1 MMRENGAD
9 TVMVDMYRFLLAP
22 KWIGFHLLVVVGIV
36 AMVNFGFWQLRR
48 LDDKQAFNARVE
60 QRYDAE
66 VVPLGELLM
75 PGANPD
81 DVEWRPVSVAG
92 VYEPAGTVQIV
103 NRSQFGQAG
112 GNTVTPMR
120 LASGQVLLVNR
131 GFLPLDV
138 DAPLPPGGTVS
149 VTGRLR
155 LTQVRTFAQLGDP
168 ADGVLTVAQR
178 VDVDRLAQQV
188 DGDVIP
194 MYLDVYESNPVEAE
208 PQPQPVVAPELG
220 EGNHLSYAVQWF
232 VFAAAVAIGWLLAVR
247 RSRRTRQHQRQ
258 APSDTTAD
266 TAPRTPASASEE
278 PVRPRRYTD
287 H

>member
-1 MMRENGAD
+1 MAE
-9 TVMVDMYRFLLAP
+9 MYRFLLAP
-22 KWIGFHLLVVVGIV
+22 RWIGFHLLVVVGIV

-66 VVPLGELLM
+66 VVPLDELLL
-75 PGANPD
+75 PGANND
-81 DVEWRPVSVAG
+81 DLEWRPVSVSG

-103 NRSQFGQAG
+103 NRSQFGRAG

-120 LASGQVLLVNR
+120 LDSGQVLLVNR

-138 DAPLPPGGTVS
+138 GAPLPPTGTVA

-168 ADGVLTVAQR
+168 AGGVLTVAQR
-178 VDVDRLAQQV
+178 VDVDRLAQQINGEV
-188 DGDVIP
+188 VP

-208 PQPQPVVAPELG
+208 PRPQPVVAPELG

-232 VFAAAVAIGWLLAVR
+232 VFAFAVAIGWVLAVR
-247 RSRRTRQHQRQ
+247 RSQRTRQHQLD
-258 APSDTTAD
+258 ATTETTAD
-266 TAPRTPASASEE
+266 SAIRTPGSAGEE
-278 PVRPRRYTD
+278 PVRARRYTD

>member
-1 MMRENGAD
+1 
-9 TVMVDMYRFLLAP
+9 MYRFLLTP
-22 KWIGFHLLVVVGIV
+22 RWIGFHLLVVVCII

-48 LDDKQAFNARVE
+48 LDEKQAFNARVE
-60 QRYDAE
+60 QRYDAD
-66 VVPLGELLM
+66 VVPLDELLV

-81 DVEWRPVSVAG
+81 DLEWRPVSVSG
-92 VYEPAGTVQIV
+92 VYEPTGTVQIV

-112 GNTVTPMR
+112 ENTVTPMR
-120 LASGQVLLVNR
+120 LDGGQVLVVNR

-138 DAPLPPGGTVS
+138 VAPPPPVGTVS

-168 ADGVLTVAQR
+168 DTGVLTVAQR
-178 VDVDRLAQQV
+178 VDIDRLAQQIE
-188 DGDVIP
+188 GDVLP
-194 MYLDVYESNPVEAE
+194 MYLDVYESNPTEAE

-232 VFAAAVAIGWLLAVR
+232 IFSVAVAVGWVLAVR
-247 RSRRTRQHQRQ
+247 RSLRTHRHQLDE
-258 APSDTTAD
+258 ASGTTAD
-266 TAPRTPASASEE
+266 SATRTPSSADEA
-278 PVRPRRYTD
+278 PVRLRRYTD